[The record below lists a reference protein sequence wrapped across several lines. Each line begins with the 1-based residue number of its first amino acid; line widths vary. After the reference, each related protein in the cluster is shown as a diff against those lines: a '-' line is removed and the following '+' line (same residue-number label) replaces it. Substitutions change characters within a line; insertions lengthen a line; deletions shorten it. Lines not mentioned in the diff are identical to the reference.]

1 MTSIKDSMVGVVF
14 LKKVMCY
21 DQNNFISRYFNFE
34 SSKFTSMKGSKVI
47 NKVSI
52 TTQGALKTLNLFSTS
67 TCIRTS

>member
-1 MTSIKDSMVGVVF
+1 
-14 LKKVMCY
+14 MCY
-21 DQNNFISRYFNFE
+21 DQNNFISRDFNFE

-47 NKVSI
+47 NKVSV